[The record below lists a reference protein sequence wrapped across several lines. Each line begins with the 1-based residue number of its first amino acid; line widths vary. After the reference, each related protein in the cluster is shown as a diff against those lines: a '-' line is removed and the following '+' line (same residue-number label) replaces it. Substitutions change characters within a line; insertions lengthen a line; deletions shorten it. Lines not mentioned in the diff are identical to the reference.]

1 MSYKCLIVDDEEMI
15 CQSTCEYFNIFD
27 LPTTYVTSYES
38 ALDFL
43 EQNSVSILIL
53 DINLGSHSGFELCKR
68 IREKTNIPI
77 LFISARTSDDDI
89 LTALNIG
96 GDDYITKP
104 YSLNILLAKVK
115 AILKRCEANPAQA
128 VNTTDSTSTNT
139 NHKADPAAAQPK
151 GIHPICNSFAL
162 DYNYRQALVE
172 GEPVRLK
179 DMEFKLLSYLAEHKN
194 QVITKDELLDEV
206 WESRFISEGTLSVHI
221 RRLRQK
227 IEKNP
232 DEPEYLKTI
241 WGVGYVFEEK

>member
-1 MSYKCLIVDDEEMI
+1 MEYQCLIVDDEEMI

-27 LPTTYVTSYES
+27 LPTTYVTSYEA
-38 ALDFL
+38 ALAFL
-43 EQNSVSILIL
+43 TQHEVSILIL
-53 DINLGSHSGFELCKR
+53 DINLGEHSGFELCKK
-68 IREKTNIPI
+68 IREKTNVPI

-104 YSLNILLAKVK
+104 YSLSILLAKVR
-115 AILKRCEANPAQA
+115 AILKRCEQQ
-128 VNTTDSTSTNT
+128 S
-139 NHKADPAAAQPK
+139 AAIAPSKKPPK
-151 GIHPICNSFAL
+151 GIQPICEGLAL
-162 DYNYRQALVE
+162 DYNYRQVLLN
-172 GEPVRLK
+172 GEPIRLK

-194 QVITKDELLDEV
+194 QVISKEELLDEV

-232 DEPEYLKTI
+232 DEPVFLKTI
-241 WGVGYVFEEK
+241 WGIGYVFEEK